1 MKILMVSGFLGAGKT
16 TFIKEL
22 AARLDKAVRF
32 VILENDYGGT
42 NLDSQFLSQ
51 KTGADIWELTEGCA
65 CCTMKQS
72 FVTTLL
78 TIESSLSPDLLI
90 VEPSGVAKLGD
101 LIGNVKK
108 LNYERFEILSPV
120 VIFSPLNYSEYLRD
134 YKEIYEEQIKNAG
147 QILFSKTQNLSAD
160 YLNGIAEKIKDI
172 SPDSKILTSDY
183 TNQNQKWW
191 QDLIN
196 EKASKNFEIHE
207 HEHNHEHE
215 HENLPMELTLIPE
228 EFNSYGELVRTL
240 YYLLFGNFG
249 KIVRAKGV
257 LKVHG
262 DWARF
267 EAADGRFEISG
278 CENESEEA
286 ACVLIGR
293 EINEEAAEKFFR
305 AKKQIHHHGH
315 KHD

>member
-22 AARLDKAVRF
+22 TAHLDKTLRF

-108 LNYERFEILSPV
+108 LNYDRFEILSPI

-134 YKEIYEEQIKNAG
+134 YKEIYEEQIKKAG
-147 QILFSKTQNLSAD
+147 QILFFK
-160 YLNGIAEKIKDI
+160 
-172 SPDSKILTSDY
+172 
-183 TNQNQKWW
+183 
-191 QDLIN
+191 
-196 EKASKNFEIHE
+196 
-207 HEHNHEHE
+207 
-215 HENLPMELTLIPE
+215 
-228 EFNSYGELVRTL
+228 
-240 YYLLFGNFG
+240 
-249 KIVRAKGV
+249 
-257 LKVHG
+257 
-262 DWARF
+262 
-267 EAADGRFEISG
+267 
-278 CENESEEA
+278 
-286 ACVLIGR
+286 
-293 EINEEAAEKFFR
+293 
-305 AKKQIHHHGH
+305 
-315 KHD
+315 

>member
-1 MKILMVSGFLGAGKT
+1 MVSGFLGAGKT

-22 AARLDKAVRF
+22 TARMDKSIRF

-51 KTGADIWELTEGCA
+51 KTGAEIWDLTEGCA
-65 CCTMKQS
+65 CCTMKQD
-72 FVTTLL
+72 FITTLI

-147 QILFSKTQNLSAD
+147 QILFSKTQNLSED
-160 YLNGIAEKIKDI
+160 YLNDIAAKIKNI
-172 SPDSKILTSDY
+172 SPDSKILIQDY
-183 TNQNQKWW
+183 KNQNQEWW
-191 QDLIN
+191 QDLIKD
-196 EKASKNFEIHE
+196 KASKDFEIHE
-207 HEHNHEHE
+207 HNHDHEHE
-215 HENLPMELTLIPE
+215 HENLPEELTLKPE
-228 EFNSYGELVRTL
+228 EFNSYGELVRVL
-240 YYLLFGNFG
+240 YYILFGNFG

-257 LKVHG
+257 LKVR
-262 DWARF
+262 DEWVRF
-267 EAADGRFEISG
+267 ELADGRFEISG
-278 CENESEEA
+278 CENQSEEP
-286 ACVLIGR
+286 ACVLIGK
-293 EINEEAAEKFFR
+293 EINEEAAEKFFH
-305 AKKQIHHHGH
+305 AEKQIHNHHH
-315 KHD
+315 EHHHHD

>member
-1 MKILMVSGFLGAGKT
+1 M
-16 TFIKEL
+16 
-22 AARLDKAVRF
+22 RF

-147 QILFSKTQNLSAD
+147 QILFSKTQN
-160 YLNGIAEKIKDI
+160 
-172 SPDSKILTSDY
+172 
-183 TNQNQKWW
+183 
-191 QDLIN
+191 
-196 EKASKNFEIHE
+196 
-207 HEHNHEHE
+207 
-215 HENLPMELTLIPE
+215 
-228 EFNSYGELVRTL
+228 
-240 YYLLFGNFG
+240 
-249 KIVRAKGV
+249 
-257 LKVHG
+257 
-262 DWARF
+262 
-267 EAADGRFEISG
+267 
-278 CENESEEA
+278 
-286 ACVLIGR
+286 
-293 EINEEAAEKFFR
+293 
-305 AKKQIHHHGH
+305 
-315 KHD
+315 